1 MIQYQHLSA
10 SAGETISLRGSIR
23 ALLLA
28 ACAVALAACSRGPDT
43 SGDSPQVAAAKGAV
57 AHRLGTMETAEF
69 RQIVEY
75 PDGVV
80 CGEFDSH
87 KMFSSAET
95 GFRKFIYNAPEPG
108 ALAIDAGNL
117 SPQEIGYWCSQ
128 EPDKRLRMVAASVA
142 ELAQACRAAGGK
154 SSDTSC
160 RLAAEQKRTLDELQ
174 AKAGHPAASS
184 AGPARQA
191 AAASATQPQ
200 ASAAMAAAS
209 ASAPVVAAAPQAAQ
223 VPPGATPAAAAS
235 SASADSGNGDAAILR
250 EVQAALGSWRQA
262 WQTGDVEAY
271 LRMYEDGFSG
281 DAGSHAKWAQQRRQK
296 MQNAHPS
303 IGIEDMKAVR
313 ITPQEVQLHFVQVYV
328 AKQHRDTGDK
338 TLVFRRS
345 PRGWLIADERWAA
358 RP

>member
-1 MIQYQHLSA
+1 MNQPKHLSA
-10 SAGETISLRGSIR
+10 RGAGETTSMRR
-23 ALLLA
+23 AIPALVLA

-57 AHRLGTMETAEF
+57 AHRLGTMNTAEF

-75 PDGVV
+75 RDGVV

-87 KMFSSAET
+87 KMFSSAVA

-117 SPQEIGYWCSQ
+117 SPQEIGYWCSEQ
-128 EPDKRLRMVAASVA
+128 PDKRLRMVAASLA

-174 AKAGHPAASS
+174 AEAAHPAAV
-184 AGPARQA
+184 
-191 AAASATQPQ
+191 
-200 ASAAMAAAS
+200 AAAS
-209 ASAPVVAAAPQAAQ
+209 ASAPGVAAAPQAAQ
-223 VPPGATPAAAAS
+223 VPPGAEPAAATAS
-235 SASADSGNGDAAILR
+235 LAASSGNGDAAILG

-262 WQTGDVEAY
+262 WQDGDVDAY
-271 LRMYEDGFSG
+271 LRMYG
-281 DAGSHAKWAQQRRQK
+281 DAFGGEAGSHAKWAQQRRQK
-296 MQNAHPS
+296 MQNARPS

-313 ITPQEVQLHFVQVYV
+313 VTPQEVELHFTQVYA

-345 PRGWLIADERWAA
+345 PRGWLIADERWKA